1 MFFCRLDSYRN
12 KGFMQYLLVIICV
25 HSLGIRLI
33 LVLKDGPS
41 NILLAP
47 GNFFEFVIK
56 LKTEI
61 ILGRYLLEIPT
72 KPTARYYTE
81 NTTLRHYIQQPP
93 TKYCSLTTAITLT
106 R

>member
-47 GNFFEFVIK
+47 
-56 LKTEI
+56 
-61 ILGRYLLEIPT
+61 
-72 KPTARYYTE
+72 
-81 NTTLRHYIQQPP
+81 
-93 TKYCSLTTAITLT
+93 
-106 R
+106 